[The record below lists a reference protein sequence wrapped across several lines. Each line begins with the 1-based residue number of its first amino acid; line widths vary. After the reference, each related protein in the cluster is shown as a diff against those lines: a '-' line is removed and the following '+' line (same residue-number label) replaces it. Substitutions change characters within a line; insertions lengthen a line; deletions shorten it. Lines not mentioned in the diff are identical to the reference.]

1 MIRYFAMTAIAHTTA
16 FLVGLRRQVVY
27 VSLEDRECEA
37 AGVPYG
43 TATKAIT
50 VTESGPWWHCRVYLK
65 QCGSESCV
73 DVRGLGMCAEVWY
86 LRDVAARSGP
96 QLTRSS
102 R

>member
-50 VTESGPWWHCRVYLK
+50 VTESGPWWHFRVYLSH
-65 QCGSESCV
+65 QPGNEGCV
-73 DVRGLGMCAEVWY
+73 DIRALGMRAEVY
-86 LRDVAARSGP
+86 Y
-96 QLTRSS
+96 S
-102 R
+102 RRATTKYRTAP